1 MPLVGYNEAMS
12 AELTVLGGQGR
23 EEAQEPSPGR
33 VEAPELTP
41 AQLELRQMVLASVTS
56 PHSRRNYAK
65 ALDLLF
71 AFAGGRPLTRALL
84 MEYRASMDS
93 LAPSTVNVRLAAIRK
108 LVTEARKNGMLSAEE
123 AANLTDVPNVR
134 QKGTRLGNWLTK
146 EQARELLAVPDR
158 STLKGRRDYAILALL
173 VGCALRRRELAQ
185 LYIEDLQ
192 MRENRWVIA
201 DLRGKG
207 GRIRT
212 VAVPVWVKNGIEAW
226 TAAAKIEKGPLLRS
240 LTKGGKVGESLSD
253 WAIWAVVTESAR
265 QIGIERFGA
274 HDLRRTCA
282 KLCRKAGGDLEQIK
296 FLLGHSSIQTT
307 ERYLGSEQEIAVAV
321 NDSLG
326 L

>member
-1 MPLVGYNEAMS
+1 MTET
-12 AELTVLGGQGR
+12 AEIAVYSLG
-23 EEAQEPSPGR
+23 EPTD
-33 VEAPELTP
+33 APETPVLTA
-41 AQLELRQMVLASVTS
+41 AQADLRCLVLDAVTS
-56 PHSRRNYAK
+56 PNSRRNYAK

-71 AFAGGRPLTRALL
+71 VLADGRPLTRALL
-84 MEYRASMDS
+84 LEYRASMDG
-93 LAPSTVNVRLAAIRK
+93 LAPSTINVRLSAVRK
-108 LVTEARKNGMLSAEE
+108 LVTEARKNGMLSAED
-123 AANLTDVPNVR
+123 AANLTDIPNVSE
-134 QKGTRLGNWLTK
+134 KGTRLGNWLTK

-158 STLKGRRDYAILALL
+158 STVAGKRDYAILALL
-173 VGCALRRRELAQ
+173 VGCALRRRELAS
-185 LYIEDLQ
+185 LTVEDIQ

-212 VAVPVWVKNGIEAW
+212 VAVPVWVKHGINAWQTAAGIED
-226 TAAAKIEKGPLLRS
+226 GLLLRS
-240 LTKGGKVGESLSD
+240 LRKGGKVGASLSD

-265 QIGIERFGA
+265 QIGVERFGA

-282 KLCRKAGGDLEQIK
+282 KLCRKSGGDLEQIK

-307 ERYLGSEQEIAVAV
+307 ERYLGSEQDIAVAV

>member
-1 MPLVGYNEAMS
+1 MTETAEIVVS
-12 AELTVLGGQGR
+12 AEESTGTPETPVLTA
-23 EEAQEPSPGR
+23 AQ
-33 VEAPELTP
+33 AD
-41 AQLELRQMVLASVTS
+41 LRRMVLDAVTS

-71 AFAGGRPLTRALL
+71 TLAGGRPLTRALL
-84 MEYRASMDS
+84 LEYRASMDG
-93 LAPSTVNVRLAAIRK
+93 LAPSTVNVRLSAVRK
-108 LVTEARKNGMLSAEE
+108 LVTEARKNGMLSAED
-123 AANLTDVPNVR
+123 ATNLTDIPNVSE
-134 QKGTRLGNWLTK
+134 KGTRLGNWLTK

-158 STLKGRRDYAILALL
+158 STLAGKRDYVLLALL
-173 VGCALRRRELAQ
+173 VGCALRRRELAS
-185 LYIEDLQ
+185 LTVEDIQ

-212 VAVPVWVKNGIEAW
+212 VAVPVWVKHGINAWQSAAGIED
-226 TAAAKIEKGPLLRS
+226 GLLLRS
-240 LTKGGKVGESLSD
+240 IRKGGKVGESLSD
-253 WAIWAVVTESAR
+253 WAIWAVVTASAW
-265 QIGIERFGA
+265 QIGIENFGA

-282 KLCRKAGGDLEQIK
+282 KLCRKSGGDLEQIK

-307 ERYLGSEQEIAVAV
+307 ERYLGSEQDIAVAV